1 MPSAVEQALVTLVP
15 SVNNLPIELTSLAN
29 ALLMQSRSKAA
40 KLKPDEEIARTYV
53 CSHIA
58 CERLKSR
65 LGLEIQP
72 RPPVPPRVYKKLKAF
87 FDKQLDVPSTPSAVR
102 QVDALNRSGADSSR
116 KATPASNRSAV
127 TPSSRKRL
135 RDTQDDTPSKT
146 PAGVVLPETGGDDA
160 DTPSRRSEKRA
171 RPSSAKDL
179 AELAAGATKSPN
191 RKSGRLFAPSPNK
204 QNAPPEW
211 VDDMIARLA
220 NKFEAPAATHIRAGL
235 DHVLAVRGFSI
246 EDALDA
252 TSSTSK
258 SRKTKAKEP
267 APHEGSGIITPL
279 RLPALLIIL
288 TLFVVGKQKGW
299 RLTNQDQFAA
309 KQDTGLEAI
318 REMEE
323 GWAPEEEALQADLE
337 GFLAAAGEEGW
348 MNAEWF
354 QHVTPED
361 DLDKMD
367 VDDEVT
373 TRGRKKMPNKT
384 PLRRKEKHA
393 PRPTANADEDDD
405 EDTAA
410 GLQVGLGTMF
420 QDAIDWLSD
429 DRREE
434 YREWKAGILHRL
446 DELEGV
452 PSTNSS
458 RKRTSRPVVSAA

>member
-29 ALLMQSRSKAA
+29 GLLMQSRSKAA

-87 FDKQLDVPSTPSAVR
+87 FDKQLDVPSTPSAIR
-102 QVDALNRSGADSSR
+102 QIDALNRSGAASSH

-135 RDTQDDTPSKT
+135 RDTHDDTPSKT
-146 PAGVVLPETGGDDA
+146 PAGVIPSEIDIDDA

-171 RPSSAKDL
+171 RPSFAKDL
-179 AELAAGATKSPN
+179 AELAASATKSSN
-191 RKSGRLFAPSPNK
+191 RKSGRNK
-204 QNAPPEW
+204 QNVPPEW
-211 VDDMIARLA
+211 ADDMIARLA
-220 NKFEAPAATHIRAGL
+220 NKFEAPAATHIRTGL
-235 DHVLAVRGFSI
+235 DHVLAIRGFST
-246 EDALDA
+246 EDTFGA

-258 SRKTKAKEP
+258 SRKVKAKEP
-267 APHEGSGIITPL
+267 DAHDSSGLITPL

-299 RLTNQDQFAA
+299 QLTNQDQFTA
-309 KQDTGLEAI
+309 KQNTGLEAI

-323 GWAPEEEALQADLE
+323 GWAPEEEALQGDLE

-354 QHVTPED
+354 QQVMAED

-367 VDDEVT
+367 AHEGSAS
-373 TRGRKKMPNKT
+373 RSRKNMPNKT

-393 PRPTANADEDDD
+393 PRPTANADEEDD

-420 QDAIDWLSD
+420 QDAVDWLSD

-434 YREWKAGILHRL
+434 YREWKAGIMHRL

-452 PSTNSS
+452 PSSGSS
-458 RKRTSRPVVSAA
+458 RNRASRPVASAA